1 VFGVTVNS
9 KGFKLLKGAAVI
21 QGDGITLSSL
31 EKILHA
37 VIILGFS
44 AENVAFGM
52 GGGLLQV
59 GHRQIQVRLC
69 SRLT

>member
-1 VFGVTVNS
+1 VFGVTVNN

-31 EKILHA
+31 EEILHA
-37 VIILGFS
+37 VISLGFS

-59 GHRQIQVRLC
+59 DHRQ
-69 SRLT
+69 S